1 MMEKAGTNDL
11 VEQENRRDERKQD
24 DESRTL
30 DPGLI
35 EKLKSELSVPL
46 QKTRSKATAEDGVSK
61 LALEQLIQAGSARV
75 GYERSVTHSTVWT
88 RFYKILLDE
97 VEIPFVSCIQ
107 CGKIYTHDRSLGTS
121 SLLRYKNEIL
131 CAWRLY

>member
-1 MMEKAGTNDL
+1 MWKLATVLYKKETEKDVAQKNRKEGSYVKFKIMMEKAGTNDL

-46 QKTRSKATAEDGVSK
+46 QKTRY
-61 LALEQLIQAGSARV
+61 LMRQCRV
-75 GYERSVTHSTVWT
+75 
-88 RFYKILLDE
+88 
-97 VEIPFVSCIQ
+97 
-107 CGKIYTHDRSLGTS
+107 
-121 SLLRYKNEIL
+121 
-131 CAWRLY
+131 

>member
-1 MMEKAGTNDL
+1 MMKKSGTNDL

-46 QKTRSKATAEDGVSK
+46 QKTRYLMG
-61 LALEQLIQAGSARV
+61 
-75 GYERSVTHSTVWT
+75 
-88 RFYKILLDE
+88 
-97 VEIPFVSCIQ
+97 Q
-107 CGKIYTHDRSLGTS
+107 CKV
-121 SLLRYKNEIL
+121 
-131 CAWRLY
+131 

>member
-1 MMEKAGTNDL
+1 MWKLATVLYKKETEKDVAQKNRKEGSYVKFKIMMKKSGTNDL

-46 QKTRSKATAEDGVSK
+46 QKTRY
-61 LALEQLIQAGSARV
+61 LMR
-75 GYERSVTHSTVWT
+75 
-88 RFYKILLDE
+88 
-97 VEIPFVSCIQ
+97 Q
-107 CGKIYTHDRSLGTS
+107 CRM
-121 SLLRYKNEIL
+121 
-131 CAWRLY
+131 